1 MDSLDEK
8 IKNLK
13 LRIVQLEEDLESMK
27 KENKKLKCALSFMQK
42 FLKGDSSNEHTEE

>member
-13 LRIVQLEEDLESMK
+13 LRIVQLQEDLELMK
-27 KENKKLKCALSFMQK
+27 KENKKLKCTLSFMQN